1 MASEGIVVET
11 TIEDA
16 AVQAML
22 SHAIARS
29 IDLEPA
35 FVLIGKRLA
44 ASTFSRAEK
53 QIAPDGTPWAPLSDS
68 TVKAHERASTPNPH
82 KALFGATGRMLRMTH
97 ANASATELKFGTN
110 VKSKGGF
117 LYPWIQQV
125 GSTRI
130 PARPWLGISDADEV
144 AIGEILKHYIEGT

>member
-44 ASTFSRAEK
+44 ASTLSWRRSRLRRTA
-53 QIAPDGTPWAPLSDS
+53 
-68 TVKAHERASTPNPH
+68 RR
-82 KALFGATGRMLRMTH
+82 GRR
-97 ANASATELKFGTN
+97 
-110 VKSKGGF
+110 
-117 LYPWIQQV
+117 YP
-125 GSTRI
+125 
-130 PARPWLGISDADEV
+130 
-144 AIGEILKHYIEGT
+144 ILL